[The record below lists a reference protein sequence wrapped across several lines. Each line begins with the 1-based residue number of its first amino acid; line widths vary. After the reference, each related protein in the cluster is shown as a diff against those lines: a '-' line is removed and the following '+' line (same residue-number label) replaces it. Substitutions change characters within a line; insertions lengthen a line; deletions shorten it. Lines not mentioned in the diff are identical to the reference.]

1 MKLLMVLM
9 THEYES
15 YFMLWIKIEPLSHA
29 EIYFSTTVVVL
40 LHLTVT
46 PPDITPNIKT
56 HIMTKS
62 HVKYPCTT
70 LVNHPIKPHK
80 THKITSYPKLSM
92 KYGPWYRTTWFSNSH
107 GPSRMQI
114 SDGDPGRPEPD
125 PVPNLVVLRGRSSS
139 PYNVTEACCFYYPKI
154 LSEFCWTSWSFRGGW
169 HSSPGSTDQKRK
181 LGATQT
187 RTKQILKIS
196 DRTKANKNENLGPT
210 RTDRSL
216 DWMVRG
222 SLTQAWPL
230 GTRFKFQFA

>member
-125 PVPNLVVLRGRSSS
+125 LVPNLVVLRGRSSS
-139 PYNVTEACCFYYPKI
+139 PYNDTVSTVETCFESTIQKFLGRLTLKSGIHGPKA
-154 LSEFCWTSWSFRGGW
+154 
-169 HSSPGSTDQKRK
+169 K
-181 LGATQT
+181 
-187 RTKQILKIS
+187 TK
-196 DRTKANKNENLGPT
+196 TG
-210 RTDRSL
+210 
-216 DWMVRG
+216 
-222 SLTQAWPL
+222 
-230 GTRFKFQFA
+230 

>member
-1 MKLLMVLM
+1 MMKLLMVLM

-80 THKITSYPKLSM
+80 THKITSYPKLTM
-92 KYGPWYRTTWFSNSH
+92 KYGPWYKKTGFSKSH
-107 GPSRMQI
+107 GPGRAGCRSQTEI
-114 SDGDPGRPEPD
+114 PDGPSQTPYRT
-125 PVPNLVVLRGRSSS
+125 SSS
-139 PYNVTEACCFYYPKI
+139 
-154 LSEFCWTSWSFRGGW
+154 SEDGPLVRTTSRKPVASIIQKFFP
-169 HSSPGSTDQKRK
+169 SSVEPVGRF
-181 LGATQT
+181 GAVDTQV
-187 RTKQILKIS
+187 RDPRIKS
-196 DRTKANKNENLGPT
+196 EN
-210 RTDRSL
+210 
-216 DWMVRG
+216 
-222 SLTQAWPL
+222 
-230 GTRFKFQFA
+230 